1 MAEMQKKKQ
10 AIVEDLVSKVKE
22 PKVAEYLYR
31 MAGMK
36 STLRGKVGYD
46 LLIDTC
52 KFLLDVIVEEKI
64 HNDKP
69 DEKSE
74 DVIDQ
79 EENESF
85 HEANESNDIPPNGE
99 NDTKLNIQDIDKPK
113 AGGSNEDKS
122 TKHGWET
129 KKKICNYWRK
139 GKCIKGLACK
149 FDHPRICSVFMKYGF
164 KKYREDSKGCHSG
177 CDKLHP
183 QMCKFSLKYNK
194 CRYENCKYT
203 HTTTTK
209 IEPET
214 KSQEIQNSDQQKNMT
229 IQVPQ
234 WANSIRQSRT
244 KLNEKFDQNSVEPFL
259 SIDQLRLM
267 IREALQIELL
277 ATFGEVENVEKI
289 NTDRNPIQAFKQR
302 L

>member
-1 MAEMQKKKQ
+1 MQKKKQ

-36 STLRGKVGYD
+36 SKL
-46 LLIDTC
+46 
-52 KFLLDVIVEEKI
+52 
-64 HNDKP
+64 
-69 DEKSE
+69 
-74 DVIDQ
+74 Q
-79 EENESF
+79 EENKSF

-214 KSQEIQNSDQQKNMT
+214 KSQEIQNSDQQKNLT
-229 IQVPQ
+229 IQGPQESNIQ